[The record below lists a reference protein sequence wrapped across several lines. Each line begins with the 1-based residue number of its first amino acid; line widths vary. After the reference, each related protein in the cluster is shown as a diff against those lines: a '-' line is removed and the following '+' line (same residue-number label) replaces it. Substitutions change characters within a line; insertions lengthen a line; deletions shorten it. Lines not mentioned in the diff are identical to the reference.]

1 MFEYYLLFMASHI
14 FTESNESC
22 DENKLA
28 LAGLS
33 VSWFSKIENLVFYKL
48 SKKLTCLKTL
58 LVFKSLFLKYCVVPN
73 MVVIVSNF

>member
-28 LAGLS
+28 LAGL
-33 VSWFSKIENLVFYKL
+33 
-48 SKKLTCLKTL
+48 C
-58 LVFKSLFLKYCVVPN
+58 LFLGFLKLR
-73 MVVIVSNF
+73 I